1 MPPRTKKKPAGIA
14 APQSRSRDA
23 LLRILQSAPVQD
35 TLIRHMYDGMAR
47 EPEVTMEELTQWW
60 PEMASAVHQYAN
72 GGWLSQDGIQ
82 DPDAAT
88 QGLGSHGGEAPA
100 AQLQHSPPIEQP
112 NKLRRMTST
121 ADLQESWRPGSLMDY
136 FSPSRTKSSASNG
149 VAAASS
155 SADAPRAAVDTA
167 PCIIRI
173 DE

>member
-14 APQSRSRDA
+14 AAQSQSRDA

-72 GGWLSQDGIQ
+72 GGWLSEDGIQ

-88 QGLGSHGGEAPA
+88 QGIGSHGAEASA
-100 AQLQHSPPIEQP
+100 AQLQHSPPVEQRT
-112 NKLRRMTST
+112 KLRRMTST
-121 ADLQESWRPGSLMDY
+121 ANLEESWQPGSLMDY
-136 FSPSRTKSSASNG
+136 FSPSRTKPPASHG
-149 VAAASS
+149 VVAASS
-155 SADAPRAAVDTA
+155 STDEPRGAVDTA